1 MGRLIGFAAA
11 AICVFAGIYLLQYN
25 ADTSGVGG
33 GGTSWFQIIGH
44 GMGIYFIGKG
54 LFVAR
59 STWLEWQ
66 QADRLAQLVEFA
78 AYEHR
83 ESHEDETPDSSEP
96 APQSEPVAGW

>member
-1 MGRLIGFAAA
+1 MGRLIGFGAA

-25 ADTSGVGG
+25 ADTGTA

-59 STWLEWQ
+59 STWLESQ
-66 QADRLAQLVEFA
+66 QAEHLAQLVQFA
-78 AYEHR
+78 AYEYQ
-83 ESHEDETPDSSEP
+83 ENHEEEAAADSAEP
-96 APQSEPVAGW
+96 APAV